1 MITRGCIWVERDVID
16 ERKITAIYDRQIWSG
31 RSFTGTDYRV
41 DGSVTCIHIFICIF
55 PGKYFILAWPRI
67 VNLFLF
73 QNTLTECVKA
83 LRREPEIFKCEIP
96 GSGKENNLK
105 NAGHSAVLTVS
116 LNVRSV
122 SRQSGC
128 RREEERSALPVQ
140 NVKQNLLK
148 KADKGERPCV
158 WLYQYQSK
166 RADGRRQKAY
176 QAYYCGLCRQL
187 KSNCGTKG
195 QMLLAYDMTFLI
207 VLLTGLYELPNEKT
221 KFTCA
226 LHPTQKRI
234 AWINDATKYAADMNL
249 ILAYHNLIDDWND
262 DRSYTKKAFAKM
274 LDKDYT
280 RIMSKYPRQ
289 VGAIEEYMK
298 KTGDVEKHQET
309 NLDLVAGLTG
319 EMVAE
324 VFCWKEDEWAEE
336 LRTMGFYMGKFI
348 YLMDAYED
356 YDRDKKKNCYNP
368 LTFVQEEQ
376 AQDLDTWC
384 RLLLTSM
391 MSECAKSFERLPILL
406 HADILRNIL
415 YSGVWSKYE
424 YLQIKNAGLRKSK
437 EKEHKQ

>member
-1 MITRGCIWVERDVID
+1 MFGYININQKE
-16 ERKITAIYDRQIWSG
+16 
-31 RSFTGTDYRV
+31 
-41 DGSVTCIHIFICIF
+41 
-55 PGKYFILAWPRI
+55 
-67 VNLFLF
+67 
-73 QNTLTECVKA
+73 LTE
-83 LRREPEIFKCEIP
+83 E
-96 GSGKENNLK
+96 GK
-105 NAGHSAVLTVS
+105 
-116 LNVRSV
+116 
-122 SRQSGC
+122 
-128 RREEERSALPVQ
+128 
-140 NVKQNLLK
+140 
-148 KADKGERPCV
+148 
-158 WLYQYQSK
+158 
-166 RADGRRQKAY
+166 KAY

-376 AQDLDTWC
+376 AQELDTWC

-424 YLQIKNAGLRKSK
+424 YLQIKKRRIEEKAKK
-437 EKEHKQ
+437 KEHKQ